1 MEEKKVTK
9 ISLSTFFLI
18 LAIIAIIVMGIFIY
32 KLNNDKTVEIQKST
46 ELQAKVNSLNGTVS
60 NLQEKINK
68 LSETV
73 NAGTPTQE
81 NSSNASTTN
90 NSNKNNVTYTVSVR
104 DEAYATIKATKNG
117 KTISKEF
124 EMGAM
129 IADTGTMELPTIGT
143 VALVADSGGEYYGV
157 NIYQLVNDEI
167 KLIGTID
174 CGADMVKEATYT
186 VETKN
191 EATAIINAK
200 RNNENI
206 TKEFE
211 MSAAIANTS
220 VINIFNLGKVVLVAE
235 TGGEYYGIQVYRLSQ
250 DYTTGKTKG
259 IKNVGSI
266 QYYL

>member
-60 NLQEKINK
+60 KLQEKINK

-73 NAGTPTQE
+73 NAETPTQA

-191 EATAIINAK
+191 EATAIINAN

-250 DYTTGKTKG
+250 DYTTGKTKE

>member
-1 MEEKKVTK
+1 M
-9 ISLSTFFLI
+9 
-18 LAIIAIIVMGIFIY
+18 
-32 KLNNDKTVEIQKST
+32 
-46 ELQAKVNSLNGTVS
+46 
-60 NLQEKINK
+60 
-68 LSETV
+68 
-73 NAGTPTQE
+73 
-81 NSSNASTTN
+81 
-90 NSNKNNVTYTVSVR
+90 
-104 DEAYATIKATKNG
+104 
-117 KTISKEF
+117 
-124 EMGAM
+124 
-129 IADTGTMELPTIGT
+129 
-143 VALVADSGGEYYGV
+143 
-157 NIYQLVNDEI
+157 
-167 KLIGTID
+167 IGTID

-220 VINIFNLGKVVLVAE
+220 VIDIFNFGKVALVAE

-250 DYTTGKTKG
+250 DYTTGKTKE

>member
-60 NLQEKINK
+60 KLQEKINK
-68 LSETV
+68 VSETV
-73 NAGTPTQE
+73 NAETPTQA

-191 EATAIINAK
+191 EATAIINAN

-250 DYTTGKTKG
+250 DYTTGKTKE

>member
-1 MEEKKVTK
+1 MEEKKVRK

-60 NLQEKINK
+60 KLQEKINK

-73 NAGTPTQE
+73 NAETPTQA

-191 EATAIINAK
+191 EATAIINAN

-250 DYTTGKTKG
+250 DYTTGKTKE